1 LALTGVLFLICF
13 ALGCVLAFARHPI
26 YGLITYIAV
35 YYLNPWTRWW
45 GAGLPGLRWSLLA
58 ATITLVALLIRG
70 DKKQPAIPL
79 FGHGVV
85 VGLIV
90 FVLWIA
96 VQSYWVLNWDLHLEL
111 LGLAAKY
118 VVLVAVIY
126 KCIETEK
133 HLKMFLWAHVLGCL
147 YLGWVVYTT
156 YEGGR
161 FEDFGPPDLGEANS
175 GALQIVTGVL
185 VASSLFLIGNV
196 REKLALFAGMPLL
209 INALVAT
216 ISRSG
221 FLELLSGGLLFNLF
235 TTSRFRVRVRVLSV
249 LAVVLFVMLTNPVY
263 WTRISSIQEAGE
275 EVEGV
280 DTGAGRLDIIKAQ
293 FLMFRDHPLGCG
305 HRCTAVLSKQF
316 LSDKELTG
324 SGENRAR
331 SSHNTYM
338 TMLVEHGIPGLL
350 LYLMLILWLL
360 KSVRSLI
367 RSHDHREGV
376 LPTLVPAIAGV
387 TGALIVGDL
396 FVDYLIIECRIWFIG
411 LVMVMLNLTK
421 ASAQAAVQTDAQA
434 RSPTQG
440 SRAAPRPLRPDI

>member
-1 LALTGVLFLICF
+1 
-13 ALGCVLAFARHPI
+13 
-26 YGLITYIAV
+26 
-35 YYLNPWTRWW
+35 
-45 GAGLPGLRWSLLA
+45 
-58 ATITLVALLIRG
+58 
-70 DKKQPAIPL
+70 
-79 FGHGVV
+79 
-85 VGLIV
+85 
-90 FVLWIA
+90 
-96 VQSYWVLNWDLHLEL
+96 
-111 LGLAAKY
+111 
-118 VVLVAVIY
+118 
-126 KCIETEK
+126 
-133 HLKMFLWAHVLGCL
+133 
-147 YLGWVVYTT
+147 
-156 YEGGR
+156 
-161 FEDFGPPDLGEANS
+161 
-175 GALQIVTGVL
+175 
-185 VASSLFLIGNV
+185 
-196 REKLALFAGMPLL
+196 
-209 INALVAT
+209 
-216 ISRSG
+216 
-221 FLELLSGGLLFNLF
+221 
-235 TTSRFRVRVRVLSV
+235 
-249 LAVVLFVMLTNPVY
+249 VMLTNPVY